1 MLKSAAP
8 MEDRELRDIQRA
20 LAKFR
25 KRRTTRYP
33 ALLRERITALVAA
46 RRQRGEWWSEIARP
60 LGISEQTLVR
70 WAEPRADET
79 TAMLP
84 VDVIDAPPI
93 GTVTLV
99 SPTGLRIEGVAI
111 ADAIAILRG
120 IA

>member
-1 MLKSAAP
+1 MESAAP
-8 MEDRELRDIQRA
+8 MDREFRDIQRA

-33 ALLRERITALVAA
+33 PLLRERITVWVAA
-46 RRQRGEWWSEIARP
+46 RRRRGDWWCDIARP
-60 LGISEQTLVR
+60 LGIPEQTLVR

-84 VDVIDAPPI
+84 VDVIDASPI

-99 SPTGLRIEGVAI
+99 SPCGLRIEGVAI

-120 IA
+120 LA

>member
-25 KRRTTRYP
+25 KRRTARYP
-33 ALLRERITALVAA
+33 AVLRERITGWVAT
-46 RRQRGEWWSEIARP
+46 RRERGDWWSEIAKP
-60 LGISEQTLVR
+60 LGIPEQTLAR
-70 WAEPRADET
+70 WAEPCADET

-84 VDVIDAPPI
+84 VDVIDVPPV